1 MSHGTH
7 ALERVNDARARG
19 ILEAALDAIIVID
32 AEGRITE
39 SNLAAER
46 ILGWLRSD
54 LVGRMLQDT
63 VIPPRYRGAHQR
75 AFAQHIRTGIPG
87 ILGQRL
93 ELHARRADGSEF
105 PCELIVTR
113 VDLADEV
120 IFAGHIRD
128 ISDRR
133 EAERAIRESE
143 ARLRTL
149 TEAMPEAVFLFDAEG
164 RMVIAN
170 PAALEL
176 TATGSPLHF
185 AGLVGR
191 LDTGEDTPPAISL
204 GQRMGPLE
212 ARLAPRGR
220 WVEWSSH
227 PVEVPPDTTA
237 VGQDASSGTG
247 GAATMVVLRDVTE
260 QRQARVTR
268 DAFIGVLSHELRTPV
283 TTLYG
288 TANLLT
294 RAGRLDDD
302 VRDELVR
309 DMLAEADRL
318 QRLVEDLLVLSRAEL
333 GRIEVVPEPIL
344 MQRLIPRLVS
354 AEEARWPATRFHF
367 DIAQQLPPVVG
378 DETYLS
384 QALRNLIGNAAK
396 YSPVGSQVQV
406 HVESQDGDVVV
417 RVLDEGPGFPPE
429 EAERLFEL
437 FYRSART
444 AQRATGAGIGLFV
457 TKQLVEA
464 LGGTAWAVARP
475 GGGSEFGL
483 RLRPYTED
491 L

>member
-1 MSHGTH
+1 M
-7 ALERVNDARARG
+7 
-19 ILEAALDAIIVID
+19 
-32 AEGRITE
+32 
-39 SNLAAER
+39 
-46 ILGWLRSD
+46 
-54 LVGRMLQDT
+54 
-63 VIPPRYRGAHQR
+63 
-75 AFAQHIRTGIPG
+75 
-87 ILGQRL
+87 
-93 ELHARRADGSEF
+93 
-105 PCELIVTR
+105 TR

-133 EAERAIRESE
+133 EAERVIRERE

-149 TEAMPEAVFLFDAEG
+149 TETMPEAVFLFDADG
-164 RMVIAN
+164 RLVIAN

-176 TATGSPLHF
+176 TATGSALDF
-185 AGLVGR
+185 SGLLAR
-191 LDTGEDTPPAISL
+191 LDTGEGAPAIAL
-204 GQRMGPLE
+204 GSRTGPLE

-220 WVEWSSH
+220 WVELNSH
-227 PVEVPPDTTA
+227 PVEVPRDQPA
-237 VGQDASSGTG
+237 G
-247 GAATMVVLRDVTE
+247 GEGSAEPREATMVVLRDVTE
-260 QRQARVTR
+260 QRQARVMR

-288 TANLLT
+288 TASLLT
-294 RAGRLDDD
+294 RAGRLDDE
-302 VRDELVR
+302 VRDELIR

-354 AEEARWPATRFHF
+354 AEESRWPATRFHV

-384 QALRNLIGNAAK
+384 QALRNLMGNAAK
-396 YSPVGSQVQV
+396 YSPVGSD
-406 HVESQDGDVVV
+406 VEVRAEAQDGDVVV
-417 RVLDEGPGFPPE
+417 RVLDQGPGFPSE

-444 AQRATGAGIGLFV
+444 AQKATGAGIGLFV

-483 RLRPYTED
+483 RLQPYTED
-491 L
+491 R

>member
-1 MSHGTH
+1 MTSTNSGVSAPDRT
-7 ALERVNDARARG
+7 NDARDKG
-19 ILEAALDAIIVID
+19 ILEAALDAIVVMD
-32 AEGRITE
+32 AQGRITE
-39 SNLAAER
+39 INASAQR
-46 ILGWLRSD
+46 ILGWTRAD
-54 LVGRMLQDT
+54 LVGRSLQDT
-63 VIPPRYRGAHQR
+63 IIPPRYREAHQR
-75 AFAQHIRTGIPG
+75 SFAEHLRTGESR

-133 EAERAIRESE
+133 EAERVIRESE

-149 TEAMPEAVFLFDAEG
+149 TEAMPEAVFLFDADG
-164 RMVIAN
+164 CQVIAN
-170 PAALEL
+170 PAALVL
-176 TATGSPLHF
+176 TAAGSALDF
-185 AGLVGR
+185 ADLVGR
-191 LDTGEDTPPAISL
+191 LDAGEGAPAIVL
-204 GQRMGPLE
+204 GSRMGPLE

-220 WVEWSSH
+220 WVEWNSH
-227 PVEVPPDTTA
+227 PVEVPPHA
-237 VGQDASSGTG
+237 VARGEDPAEGRE
-247 GAATMVVLRDVTE
+247 ATMVVLRDVTE
-260 QRQARVTR
+260 ARQARMTR

-288 TANLLT
+288 TANLLM
-294 RAGRLDDD
+294 RAGRLDDE
-302 VRDELVR
+302 VRGGLIE
-309 DMLAEADRL
+309 DMVAEADRL

-333 GRIEVVPEPIL
+333 GSIDIVPEPIL
-344 MQRLIPRLVS
+344 MQRLVPRIVA
-354 AEEARWPATRFHF
+354 AEVVRWPTTRFRF
-367 DIAQQLPPVVG
+367 DIEERLPPVVG

-396 YSPVGSQVQV
+396 YSPAGSEVLV
-406 HVESQDGDVVV
+406 SAETQDGDIVV
-417 RVLDEGPGFPPE
+417 RVLDQGPGFPAE
-429 EAERLFEL
+429 ESERLFEL

-444 AQRATGAGIGLFV
+444 AGKATGAGIGLFV

-475 GGGSEFGL
+475 DGGSEFGL